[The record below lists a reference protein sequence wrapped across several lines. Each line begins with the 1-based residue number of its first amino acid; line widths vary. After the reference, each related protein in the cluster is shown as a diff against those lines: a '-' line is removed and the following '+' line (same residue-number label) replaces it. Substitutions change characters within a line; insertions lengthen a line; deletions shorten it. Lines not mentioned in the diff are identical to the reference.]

1 MTVTIATLACTG
13 ASKCAGKLTH
23 VVSSDAAWVPYGE
36 KSVKV
41 NLFYFWPWILRIFR
55 MSF

>member
-1 MTVTIATLACTG
+1 MTVTAAMLTCTG

-23 VVSSDAAWVPYGE
+23 VLSRDAAWVPYGE

-41 NLFYFWPWILRIFR
+41 NLFYF
-55 MSF
+55 